1 MLLKFTNTN
10 NKKTIIISYLFL
22 FFPRVF
28 CFFFL
33 LMEGK
38 QTRGRQKIATKRIE
52 NEDDRLITFSKRRS
66 GIYKKASELVTLCGA
81 EVAVL
86 VFSPAGKAFS
96 FGHPSI
102 ESVANRFLGQNIAP
116 NDNTHPLVEAHRKVR
131 INELNQQHNELLSEM
146 EAERDRGKVLKEGT
160 SDQKSSQG
168 WWEAPIDELSLQELK
183 QMNVM
188 LEEFHKNLHKTINEL
203 RRNGGASSSSFQV
216 HTGHA
221 TNIPFC
227 QL

>member
-1 MLLKFTNTN
+1 
-10 NKKTIIISYLFL
+10 
-22 FFPRVF
+22 
-28 CFFFL
+28 
-33 LMEGK
+33 MEGK
-38 QTRGRQKIATKRIE
+38 QTGGRQKIAIKRIE

-131 INELNQQHNELLSEM
+131 INELNQQHNELLVM
-146 EAERDRGKVLKEGT
+146 EAERDRWKVLKEGT
-160 SDQKSSQG
+160 SEKSSQG
-168 WWEAPIDELSLQELK
+168 WWEARIDEFSLQELK

-188 LEEFHKNLHKTINEL
+188 LEEFHKNLHKKINEL
-203 RRNGGASSSSFQV
+203 RRNGGASSFQA

>member
-160 SDQKSSQG
+160 SEKSSQG

>member
-38 QTRGRQKIATKRIE
+38 QTRGRQKIAIKRIE

>member
-1 MLLKFTNTN
+1 
-10 NKKTIIISYLFL
+10 
-22 FFPRVF
+22 
-28 CFFFL
+28 
-33 LMEGK
+33 MEGK
-38 QTRGRQKIATKRIE
+38 QTRGRQKIAIKRIE

-86 VFSPAGKAFS
+86 VLSPAGKAFS

-131 INELNQQHNELLSEM
+131 INDLNQQHNELLSEM
-146 EAERDRGKVLKEGT
+146 EAERDRGKLLKEGT
-160 SDQKSSQG
+160 SGKSGQG

-183 QMNVM
+183 QMSVM
-188 LEEFHKNLHKTINEL
+188 LEEFHKNLHKKINEL
-203 RRNGGASSSSFQV
+203 RRNGGASSSSFQA

-221 TNIPFC
+221 TNNNIPFC